1 MVKRAVLIG
10 INDYLDPEI
19 HDLKGCVAD
28 VEAMSEVLCE
38 CYQFDPANLTKL
50 VLPAQNN
57 RNGILAALKT
67 LVEATA
73 DGDVA
78 LVYYSGHGSQV
89 PDTNGDEVDH
99 WDETIVPSDSRRSA
113 NGAVLDITDDE
124 LQSYI
129 LALADRT
136 PHATFIFDSCHSG
149 SIDRDL
155 LRPAT
160 VEGVIAEDRPAPR
173 ATLPAT
179 GDLSVQPQFFPGF
192 EHETGH
198 QRSDSGFIRRG
209 DYLLIAGCRDDEVSL
224 EMEFGGKPHGLLT
237 NFLIDELRS
246 GVGTTVETIFGTACK
261 AVEAKAKEEEKRQ
274 RPVLE
279 GPASTR
285 ESQPFAAAAAK
296 RDESAASN
304 DSTGPSGGTEPVPA
318 PAEPVKADPAEP
330 TDNGDDDSTQQKL
343 REWDG
348 KFALLAALGIL
359 ALFVAIGL
367 TFGLLTGSVLD
378 GQESSTKVV
387 ATFILELVLA
397 GVLLA
402 LAGTYIALLDQ
413 RGRSHALQNVL
424 TTTVKA
430 NRIRALGGDDKAVAG
445 LGADEVKGVFE
456 ALGKMPTARGL
467 IAVGG
472 VIVAGAI
479 ALAWHVLPASSV
491 GKAPTIA
498 KQPAPAKVRAGD
510 TAQFAVDADGA
521 GLGYEWKRN
530 GATIP
535 WAGNSPTLV
544 ITQTT
549 QADNNDLFTAVVR
562 NDNGVASSG
571 GAKLTVLENQ
581 QARKGGGRAR

>member
-1 MVKRAVLIG
+1 MAKRAVLIG

-19 HDLKGCVAD
+19 HDLNGCVAD
-28 VEAMSEVLCE
+28 VEAMSEVLCD

-50 VLPAQNN
+50 VLPQQNT
-57 RNGILAALKT
+57 REGILGALKA

-73 DGDVA
+73 DGDIA

-99 WDETIVPSDSRRSA
+99 WDETIVPSDSSRSA
-113 NGAVLDITDDE
+113 NGAVLDIIDDE

-136 PHATFIFDSCHSG
+136 AYATFIFDSCHSG

-160 VEGVIAEDRPAPR
+160 VEGVLAEDRPAPR

-179 GDLSVQPQFFPGF
+179 KELSVQPQFFPGF
-192 EHETGH
+192 EHQTGH

-246 GVGTTVETIFGTACK
+246 GVGASIETIFGTVCK

-279 GPASTR
+279 GPASAR
-285 ESQPFAAAAAK
+285 ESQPFGATTAK
-296 RDESAASN
+296 REETA
-304 DSTGPSGGTEPVPA
+304 STGANDGSAGGPPA
-318 PAEPVKADPAEP
+318 PSEPVKADSGKP
-330 TDNGDDDSTQQKL
+330 TDGGDSAQQKL

-348 KFALLAALGIL
+348 KFALWSAIGIL
-359 ALFVAIGL
+359 ALFAAISV
-367 TFGLLTGSVLD
+367 TFVLLTNSVLD
-378 GQESSTKVV
+378 DQAGSTKVV
-387 ATFILELVLA
+387 TIFVLELALA

-402 LAGTYIALLDQ
+402 LAGTYIALLAQ

-424 TTTVKA
+424 ATKVNA
-430 NRIRALGGDDKAVAG
+430 NQALARGDDAKSVAA

-472 VIVAGAI
+472 VIIGGAI
-479 ALAWHVLPASSV
+479 ALSWHVLPVSSA

-498 KQPAPAKVRAGD
+498 KQPTAVKVRAKG
-510 TAQFAVDADGA
+510 TAQFAVSADGA

-544 ITQTT
+544 ITPVT
-549 QADNNDLFTAVVR
+549 QADNNDLFTAVVK
-562 NDNGVASSG
+562 NDNGVAASN
-571 GAKLTVLENQ
+571 GAKLVVLKKGTG
-581 QARKGGGRAR
+581 RKGKGG

>member
-1 MVKRAVLIG
+1 
-10 INDYLDPEI
+10 
-19 HDLKGCVAD
+19 
-28 VEAMSEVLCE
+28 
-38 CYQFDPANLTKL
+38 
-50 VLPAQNN
+50 VLPAQNT
-57 RNGILAALKT
+57 RDGILAALKA

-99 WDETIVPSDSRRSA
+99 WDETIVPSNSSRSA
-113 NGAVLDITDDE
+113 SGAVLDITDDE

-179 GDLSVQPQFFPGF
+179 EDLSVQPQFFPGF

-198 QRSDSGFIRRG
+198 LRSDAGFIRRG

-237 NFLIDELRS
+237 NFLVDELRS
-246 GVGTTVETIFGTACK
+246 GVGATVEAIFGTVCK

-279 GPASTR
+279 GPASAR
-285 ESQPFAAAAAK
+285 ESQPFAAASDN
-296 RDESAASN
+296 RDESADPN
-304 DSTGPSGGTEPVPA
+304 DSGGSATGAEPVPA
-318 PAEPVKADPAEP
+318 PAPSEPVEDSAEP
-330 TDNGDDDSTQQKL
+330 TDDSDPAEEKP

-348 KFALLAALGIL
+348 KFALLTAIGIL
-359 ALFVAIGL
+359 ALFAAIAL

-378 GQESSTKVV
+378 GQEGSTKVV
-387 ATFILELVLA
+387 ATFVLELVLA

-402 LAGTYIALLDQ
+402 LAGSYIALLDQ

-424 TTTVKA
+424 TTNA
-430 NRIRALGGDDKAVAG
+430 NANQALARGADAKGVTALGP
-445 LGADEVKGVFE
+445 DEVKGVFE

-479 ALAWHVLPASSV
+479 ALAWHVLPESSA

-498 KQPAPAKVRAGD
+498 KQPAAAKIRAGG
-510 TAQFAVDADGA
+510 TAQFAVSADGA
-521 GLGYEWKRN
+521 DLGYEWKRN

-535 WAGNSPTLV
+535 WAGSSPTLV
-544 ITQTT
+544 IAPVTR
-549 QADNNDLFTAVVR
+549 ADNNDLFTAVVK
-562 NDNGVASSG
+562 NDNGVATSN
-571 GAKLTVLENQ
+571 GAKLTVLKKKTG
-581 QARKGGGRAR
+581 RKGSHKAR